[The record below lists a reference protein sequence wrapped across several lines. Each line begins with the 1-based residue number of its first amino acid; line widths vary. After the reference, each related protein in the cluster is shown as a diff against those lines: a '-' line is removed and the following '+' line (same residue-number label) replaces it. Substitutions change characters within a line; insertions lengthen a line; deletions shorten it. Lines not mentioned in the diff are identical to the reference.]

1 MVPYYAELSLAQY
14 LLRPEVRRPRARN
27 VTPVLWEYN
36 PLLQKNNPHQ
46 ERLFF
51 FFLFSLLLPPISCGK
66 KKSTLSC
73 LLSLFCLLLGE
84 MLTEKTWNEES
95 ELELVSVTIP
105 PVLPYHVNVKIE
117 VSVSCYFFFY
127 PYSEKYSLPWKNVYG
142 GWSHFGL
149 RWLLEQ

>member
-14 LLRPEVRRPRARN
+14 LLRPEVRRPRASN

-36 PLLQKNNPHQ
+36 PLLQKNNTHQ

-51 FFLFSLLLPPISCGK
+51 FFSSLVATNIMWK

-84 MLTEKTWNEES
+84 ILKKTWNEES
-95 ELELVSVTIP
+95 ELELARVTIP
-105 PVLPYHVNVKIE
+105 PVLPYHVNVKTE

-127 PYSEKYSLPWKNVYG
+127 PYSEKYSLPWKNVDG